1 MKSKMF
7 LALLTSLALIAGLFA
22 AMPFSASAANNIA
35 DEWKALNEGGT
46 LITNGTPG
54 EGYDSRI
61 QANSNGNYTPVTKR
75 AYDLKET
82 TFVMANV
89 SIASDWANLV
99 FAKTPS
105 GGLTGTNTANGTL
118 SLLMRLEGDN
128 LRLTTWAA
136 GEGAFATVPKADKY
150 EFGIVTAGGM
160 TRLRI
165 NDTYVDT
172 DFCANAGESYI
183 SLIAINSITADVKL
197 VSNDTRRNEWLR
209 FGGNSGGT
217 KAFYSKVE
225 ADASGKAHLSVN
237 SDMGASTMARFNLL
251 ENTLVISDYTFS
263 GSWFNIAFGTER
275 AVSLNLGSDVFGFI
289 ANPGQQVWTANGVHN
304 TGAHTAGTYKI
315 GFAKVGS
322 EYRLYINDIIWTG
335 DDVTAFCTSGAVESC
350 YVSTYAAGG
359 LTADF
364 AVVDNTALGD
374 WILTTGNTMNRNVDG
389 DTTDTRRMVWSG
401 LGVAARGA
409 HDMTQ
414 EKLALKNTVVA
425 ANGDHW
431 NAVTFAVDKASGF
444 TSTATGSVC
453 IFLVPT
459 VTDGVSTEM
468 RIVNFNNNWDWLGAV
483 PAASDYVFRFVGVA
497 DDNGNVRYKL
507 EVNGIRFDRDVFSSF
522 CTDGYAKK
530 CYVSLST
537 SNLFKTT
544 PEFVA
549 PTWETVKQK
558 QYGAPVFSAGENG
571 SCDAVIMRSSY
582 MREKNTFAMNRFTFQ
597 VNSFTLPTD
606 ALTPNADDNPN
617 DYGCSM
623 AIVLA
628 KNPQVV
634 ESVVATSEQLTFA
647 VRKLT
652 DHKGISVHVVN
663 AGGGWESLG
672 AIDYAETYTFDVV
685 RSVAGNYLLRVN
697 GTVLS
702 ANNAINTFFAG
713 GAQNTYVLAGSHKT
727 TVTANLKAESTAAAL
742 GDLNG
747 DQDFDIRD
755 LIGVSETNAYGY
767 SADCNGDGT
776 VDNKDTAQLQKYLL
790 GVDGAYLGWS

>member
-1 MKSKMF
+1 M
-7 LALLTSLALIAGLFA
+7 LA
-22 AMPFSASAANNIA
+22 AMPAAVSAANNVA
-35 DEWKALNEGGT
+35 GEWKALNEGGE

-61 QANSNGNYTPVTKR
+61 SANSNGKYTPVTKK

-82 TFVMANV
+82 TFVLANV

-105 GGLTGTNTANGTL
+105 GGLTKTDTANGTL
-118 SLLMRLEGDN
+118 SLLMRLEGNN
-128 LRLTTWAA
+128 LKLTTWT

-183 SLIAINSITADVKL
+183 SLFAINSITADVKL
-197 VSNDTRRNEWLR
+197 VSNDTLRNEWLR

-217 KAFYSKVE
+217 KALYSKVE

-237 SDMGASTMARFNLL
+237 SDMGASTMARYNLL
-251 ENTLVISDYTFS
+251 ENTLVLTDYTFS

-289 ANPGQQVWTANGVHN
+289 VNPGKQVWTANNSHS
-304 TGAHTAGTYKI
+304 TGAHTADTYKI

-335 DDVTAFCTSGAVESC
+335 DDVTAFCKSGAVESC
-350 YVSTYAAGG
+350 YVSTYAAGS

-374 WILTTGNTMNRNVDG
+374 WIPTAGTMNRNVDG
-389 DTTDTRRMVWSG
+389 DTTDTRRLVWSG
-401 LGVAARGA
+401 LGAATRGA

-414 EKLALKNTVVA
+414 EKLVLKDTEVA
-425 ANGDHW
+425 VNDQQW
-431 NAVTFAVDKASGF
+431 NAVTFADPKSGWLP
-444 TSTATGSVC
+444 STGNYVSILMRPV
-453 IFLVPT
+453 
-459 VTDGVSTEM
+459 VTDGVITSM
-468 RIVNFNNNWDWLGAV
+468 RVTRYNGGEAELGTI
-483 PAASDYVFRFVGVA
+483 PAASDYAFRFVGVA
-497 DDNGNVRYKL
+497 DDNGSVRYML
-507 EVNGIRFDRDVFSSF
+507 EINGTRFDRDEFSAF
-522 CTDGYAKK
+522 CTGGYAKK
-530 CYVSLST
+530 CYVTLST
-537 SNLFKTT
+537 ANLFKAT

-582 MREKNTFAMNRFTFQ
+582 IREKNTFAMNQFTFK

-652 DHKGISVHVVN
+652 DNKGISVHVVN

-672 AIDYAETYTFDVV
+672 AVDYAETYTFDVV

-742 GDLNG
+742 GDVNG
-747 DQDFDIRD
+747 DKDFDIRD
-755 LIGVSETNAYGY
+755 LVGVSETTAYGY
-767 SADCNGDGT
+767 SADCNGDGV
-776 VDNKDTAQLQKYLL
+776 VDENDTAQLQKYLL
-790 GVDGAYLGWS
+790 GVDGAYLGWY